1 MRAALAATR
10 RLLASRT
17 VQWLLSAALLV
28 AVAVGFAGSVRDQ
41 ASALPAAMAQLR
53 PIPLVAALALVLLSL
68 LLAMAAWRVVLTGMG
83 SRPDL
88 VTAARIFFTGQ
99 LGTYLPGTGWPLVIQ
114 LQQGA
119 RAGVPSGRIVAAF
132 VLSMGLLSATGL
144 TVGLVA
150 APGLLGGHALW
161 LAAPALFVIGC
172 LVWPGGLR
180 RLVSWLLR
188 VVRRSELA
196 DGLSPA
202 RTRWAVGASGL
213 SWCANGLHLWLLAVS
228 VGAPPLRSLPACLG
242 AMALAILL
250 GSFLPTAPG
259 GIGARELVLM
269 LTLTTFLPT
278 PAALVVTAA
287 SRLVHTVAD
296 VLPAAVALAATALRR
311 ASRPADGPVPAPA
324 PPDLAS
330 TTVEEEPMTPASGL
344 VSVIIPNY
352 NGEKTLAA
360 CLDAVAAQTYPELE
374 VIVVDDGSTDRSRE
388 IAAGRDCRLVA
399 LAGNSGPAM
408 ARNRGIAASRGE
420 ILFFLDA
427 DVALAPDAVATAVR
441 ILTEH
446 PQYAGASGIYAP
458 TPLFDD
464 GPVERYQALHAHY
477 WRRRNAGLV
486 KIGYFSLGAF
496 RRRVVEEVGAFDGSL
511 PANRNED
518 TEYGVRIAQRY
529 PMLLTTEIAGY
540 HDDDHRLVDI
550 IRKFYRRASA
560 MVPLLL
566 ERRGAGAAQEMAHR
580 PREIVTAA
588 LVPAAALLAPLSPLF
603 LLVSVGFLGAFV
615 LADPRMLRFVRAE
628 AGLRFL
634 PFYLTIH
641 YVLNATIA
649 GAALVGLLKW
659 LVNPRFRRMYRY
671 PTAISAPG
679 ARA

>member
-1 MRAALAATR
+1 
-10 RLLASRT
+10 
-17 VQWLLSAALLV
+17 
-28 AVAVGFAGSVRDQ
+28 
-41 ASALPAAMAQLR
+41 
-53 PIPLVAALALVLLSL
+53 
-68 LLAMAAWRVVLTGMG
+68 
-83 SRPDL
+83 
-88 VTAARIFFTGQ
+88 
-99 LGTYLPGTGWPLVIQ
+99 
-114 LQQGA
+114 
-119 RAGVPSGRIVAAF
+119 
-132 VLSMGLLSATGL
+132 
-144 TVGLVA
+144 
-150 APGLLGGHALW
+150 
-161 LAAPALFVIGC
+161 
-172 LVWPGGLR
+172 
-180 RLVSWLLR
+180 
-188 VVRRSELA
+188 
-196 DGLSPA
+196 
-202 RTRWAVGASGL
+202 
-213 SWCANGLHLWLLAVS
+213 
-228 VGAPPLRSLPACLG
+228 
-242 AMALAILL
+242 
-250 GSFLPTAPG
+250 
-259 GIGARELVLM
+259 
-269 LTLTTFLPT
+269 
-278 PAALVVTAA
+278 
-287 SRLVHTVAD
+287 
-296 VLPAAVALAATALRR
+296 
-311 ASRPADGPVPAPA
+311 
-324 PPDLAS
+324 
-330 TTVEEEPMTPASGL
+330 MTPASGL

-446 PQYAGASGIYAP
+446 PEYAGASGIYAP